1 MLGKTLAPL
10 ERKLKKV
17 KWGEYKIGDL
27 FKAQTGDVDL
37 QLKDCNGK
45 GVRLINS
52 GLENNGIKG
61 RTDRPAK
68 IFPANTITIDFWG
81 NSFYRNFPYKMATH
95 NHVFSLS
102 GKIIK
107 NERVGVFLA
116 MLLSYLR
123 NKFSYDNMGTWEKIK
138 EMSIWLP
145 QTTKGNIAYGIIEN
159 LVIEL
164 EESRLCELNNY
175 LVGKGLNECSLTSSE
190 QSALRA
196 FENLQW
202 KEFLMD
208 DLFEKKKT
216 KKMSY
221 KAKELPKQPKNDYTL
236 PCLTSSFMNQ
246 GLNYYA
252 PRYGATILNN
262 VISIPSNSDV
272 YRAYYQPNDFTVLSD
287 AYAICW
293 KDENIEL
300 QDKQYLFLVTCINK
314 VTNLPIYSY
323 KNKLGGWEVVK
334 NKHILLPVNANSQP
348 DLVAMEQII
357 SALQKSA
364 IADVANYAKQNL
376 DASRRVVTL
385 NTQYSGT
392 NLELAM
398 AAEPFECYKWE
409 GFDQSICDFF
419 EGDKTILIGCYK
431 GKKYKDWIQTH
442 NIYTIRLGDTKG
454 SMEANRELFD
464 STSLLV
470 LYELGKPNKLSAY
483 KIVSN
488 KEMGKAELLAMD
500 YPNKKPRK
508 SYMSFSITPLE
519 IDLTFLAEHH
529 LIERLIEFNSE
540 NAKGTPVFIQP

>member
-1 MLGKTLAPL
+1 M
-10 ERKLKKV
+10 
-17 KWGEYKIGDL
+17 
-27 FKAQTGDVDL
+27 DL

-45 GVRLINS
+45 GERLVNS

-61 RTDRPAK
+61 FTDRPAK
-68 IFPANTITIDFWG
+68 IFSANTITIDFWG

-102 GKIIK
+102 GKVIR

-116 MLLSYLR
+116 MLLSHLR
-123 NKFSYDNMGTWEKIK
+123 KKFSYDNMGTWEKIK

-145 QTTKGNIAYGIIEN
+145 QTAKGNIAYGIIEKF
-159 LVIEL
+159 IKEL
-164 EESRLCELNNY
+164 EKSRLCELHNY
-175 LVGKGLNECSLTSSE
+175 LVEAGLNECSLANSE
-190 QSALRA
+190 QSAVRG
-196 FENLQW
+196 FENLKW
-202 KEFLMD
+202 REFLMD
-208 DLFEKKKT
+208 DLFEKQET
-216 KKMSY
+216 KKLSY
-221 KAKELPKQPKNDYTL
+221 KAKELPKQPKSDYTL

-252 PRYGATILNN
+252 PRNGATILNN

-287 AYAICW
+287 AYAIRW
-293 KDENIEL
+293 KNKSIEL
-300 QDKQYLFLVTCINK
+300 QDKQYLFLVACINK

-334 NKHILLPVNANSQP
+334 NKRIRLPINANNQP
-348 DLVAMEQII
+348 NLVAMGQII

-364 IADVANYAKQNL
+364 IADVANYTKQNL
-376 DASRRVVTL
+376 DASRRVITL
-385 NTQYSGT
+385 NTQDSGS

-398 AAEPFECYKWE
+398 AAEPFKRYKWE

-419 EGDKTILIGCYK
+419 GGDKTILIGCYK
-431 GKKYKDWIQTH
+431 GNKYKDWIHTH

-454 SMEANRELFD
+454 SMEEKRELFG

-470 LYELGKPNKLSAY
+470 LYESGKPNKLSAY
-483 KIVSN
+483 KIVGN
-488 KEMGKAELLAMD
+488 KEMGKEELLAMD
-500 YPNKKPRK
+500 YPNKNPRK
-508 SYMSFSITPLE
+508 NYMTFSITPFE
-519 IDLTFLAEHH
+519 MDLTFLVEHH
-529 LIERLIEFNSE
+529 LIERLIELNSE